1 MWARSTALGLGL
13 ALLAAAACGPTAE
26 PTVVADVAAVAP
38 ARPVPPPVV
47 PRIDAALQARLRAVV
62 AVGRARGNR
71 PGVFAKVGDSIT
83 ASRDFL
89 VPIGCGPVEY
99 GRWSRLRATVERWST
114 PVAPGWLD
122 PGCPVVSSFTRV
134 GASAAPGW
142 QVGDL
147 VRPRTAADALCP
159 PPARSAVECELDA
172 IQPTLALVEI
182 GSNDVVTHDG
192 ERIDPDGI
200 RRFEPQLRQL
210 LRAILEHGVVPVVS
224 TVPPRHR
231 PVEAD
236 QLVLQLNRSIVRIA
250 GEERVP
256 VWNYWRALQSSSQF
270 GMAYDWVHPS
280 PAPTGAGDLRD
291 PAMGWGY
298 NVRNLTALQVLEKV
312 GRVVLDDGAPDA

>member
-1 MWARSTALGLGL
+1 MWARSTALGLV
-13 ALLAAAACGPTAE
+13 LLTAAACGRAAE
-26 PTVVADVAAVAP
+26 PTIVAEAGAP
-38 ARPVPPPVV
+38 VPTRPAPPPVV
-47 PRIDAALQARLRAVV
+47 PRIDAALQARLRAVT
-62 AVGRARGNR
+62 AVGRARGSQ

-83 ASRDFL
+83 SSPMFL
-89 VPIGCGPVEY
+89 VPIGCGPVRY
-99 GRWSRLRATVERWST
+99 GRWSSLRAVVERWST
-114 PVAPGWLD
+114 AVPHGWLD
-122 PGCPVVSSFTRV
+122 PGCPAATSFTRV

-147 VRPRTAADALCP
+147 VRLRSATDALCP
-159 PPARSAVECELDA
+159 PPARSAIECELDA
-172 IQPTLALVEI
+172 LRPTVALVEI
-182 GSNDVVTHDG
+182 GSNDVVTRDG
-192 ERIDPDGI
+192 EQVDPDGI

-210 LRAILEHGVVPVVS
+210 LRTILDGGVVPVVS

-236 QLVLQLNRSIVRIA
+236 QLVLQLNRLIIRVA

-256 VWNYWRALQSSSQF
+256 LWNYWLALQSSSQF

-291 PAMGWGY
+291 SAMGWGY

-312 GRVVLDDGAPDA
+312 GRVVLDGGRPDT